1 MLKLNCDK
9 ALALLDWTSTLKF
22 NETVGMTVNWY
33 KNYYQ
38 KKGQKDI
45 YEYSLDQINQDFN
58 IKTLNKSLFLVS
70 NQKNDTFNKISK
82 AILKLGCFQDQ
93 IIHIKF

>member
-1 MLKLNCDK
+1 MEKYWENVSWNDVSKKDEEFHEAGLLKLICDK
-9 ALALLDWTSTLKF
+9 ALALLNWTSTLKF

-45 YEYSLDQINQDFN
+45 YEYSLDQINQYVALARKKG
-58 IKTLNKSLFLVS
+58 IKWS
-70 NQKNDTFNKISK
+70 I
-82 AILKLGCFQDQ
+82 
-93 IIHIKF
+93 